1 MYEKLFHECDR
12 LQEVAHTYKKT
23 CSTIYKDL
31 LNDVVRTEYARGGE
45 TIHRGYYCPSPVY
58 DIIVGGASRG
68 RLLKDMKRIKKN
80 PDYTFGFNANNELIV
95 IQNSFYREYI
105 VRDQHT
111 ELSII
116 FSKYCIEAITE
127 CRYVDNQIQSYIY
140 CLLLEGKVDEY
151 RKEEYFYGD
160 EGLQFVDWYHF
171 MPMRIHIPKE
181 ITELVFDKGEKMPP
195 IYSHEK
201 YEFTH
206 KNGYLYQYREIP
218 VNDSLNKSIPT
229 FPDIRPLADLTFDVR
244 LKRKV

>member
-23 CSTIYKDL
+23 CNTIYKDL

-45 TIHRGYYCPSPVY
+45 TIHRGYYCPSPV
-58 DIIVGGASRG
+58 
-68 RLLKDMKRIKKN
+68 KN

-95 IQNSFYREYI
+95 IQNSFYREFI

-116 FSKYCIEAITE
+116 FSKYSIEAITE
-127 CRYVDNQIQSYIY
+127 CRYVGNQIQSYIY
-140 CLLLEGKVDEY
+140 CLFLEGKVDEY
-151 RKEEYFYGD
+151 RKEEYSYGD
-160 EGLQFVDWYHF
+160 EGLQFVDWYLF
-171 MPMRIHIPKE
+171 IPMRIHIPKE
-181 ITELVFDKGEKMPP
+181 ITELVFDKGEEMSP

-206 KNGYLYQYREIP
+206 KDGYLYQYKAIP
-218 VNDSLNKSIPT
+218 VDDPLNTSIP
-229 FPDIRPLADLTFDVR
+229 PSLDICPLPDLTFDVR
-244 LKRKV
+244 LKRKI

>member
-23 CSTIYKDL
+23 CNTIYKDL

-95 IQNSFYREYI
+95 IQNSFYREFI

-116 FSKYCIEAITE
+116 FSKY
-127 CRYVDNQIQSYIY
+127 
-140 CLLLEGKVDEY
+140 VDEY
-151 RKEEYFYGD
+151 RKEEYSYGD
-160 EGLQFVDWYHF
+160 EGLQFVDWYLF
-171 MPMRIHIPKE
+171 IPMRIHIPKE
-181 ITELVFDKGEKMPP
+181 ITELMFDKGEEMSP

-206 KNGYLYQYREIP
+206 KDGYLYQYKAIP
-218 VNDSLNKSIPT
+218 VDDPLNTSIPPS
-229 FPDIRPLADLTFDVR
+229 PDIRPLPDLTFDVR
-244 LKRKV
+244 LKRKI

>member
-23 CSTIYKDL
+23 CNTIYKDL

-95 IQNSFYREYI
+95 IQNSFYREFI

-151 RKEEYFYGD
+151 RKEEYFY
-160 EGLQFVDWYHF
+160 V
-171 MPMRIHIPKE
+171 PKE
-181 ITELVFDKGEKMPP
+181 ITELMFDKGEEMSP

-206 KNGYLYQYREIP
+206 KDGYLYQYKAIP
-218 VNDSLNKSIPT
+218 VDDPLNTSIPPS
-229 FPDIRPLADLTFDVR
+229 PDIRPLPDLTFDVR
-244 LKRKV
+244 LKRKI

>member
-12 LQEVAHTYKKT
+12 LQEVAHTCQKT
-23 CSTIYKDL
+23 CNTIYKDL

-68 RLLKDMKRIKKN
+68 RLLKDMKHIKKN

-95 IQNSFYREYI
+95 IQNSFYREFI

-116 FSKYCIEAITE
+116 FSKYSIEAITE
-127 CRYVDNQIQSYIY
+127 CRYVGNQIQSYIY
-140 CLLLEGKVDEY
+140 CLFLEGKVDEY
-151 RKEEYFYGD
+151 RKEEYSYGD
-160 EGLQFVDWYHF
+160 EGLQFVDWYLF
-171 MPMRIHIPKE
+171 IPMRIHIPKE
-181 ITELVFDKGEKMPP
+181 IRELVFDKSEEMSL

-206 KNGYLYQYREIP
+206 KDGYLYQYKVIP
-218 VNDSLNKSIPT
+218 VDDPLNTSIP
-229 FPDIRPLADLTFDVR
+229 PSLDLCPLPDLTFDVR